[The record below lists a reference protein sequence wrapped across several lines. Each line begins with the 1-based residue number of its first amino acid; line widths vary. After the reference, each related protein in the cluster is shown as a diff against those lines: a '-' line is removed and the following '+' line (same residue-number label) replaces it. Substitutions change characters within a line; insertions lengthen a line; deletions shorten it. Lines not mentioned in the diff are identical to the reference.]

1 MENSNQVVAVTG
13 ASGYLGSR
21 LLLHLENQDL
31 EKLVGFDLNPPPN
44 PIHNIV
50 RYRMNVKDSIET
62 ILRNH
67 RVTTVIHLASS
78 PYHKYNRRDS
88 RDARDRNLDLLSN
101 VLESSYLSGVRQI
114 VYISSHT
121 VYGARADNP
130 VPLTEKAPLLISE
143 EFPYG
148 YEQFLADQK
157 LDTFAEDHPE
167 TKVALLRCC
176 PILGPSAANRLF
188 TLFMQPYPVGTSGFN
203 PSFQFLHED
212 DFAKLL
218 TIFINNEIAGVFNVA
233 GKGVIFLNE
242 IREMISYRIPT
253 FPAYVVNPLL
263 VFSRLMGIQKSQT
276 PMDLDFLRYP
286 TILSTGKL
294 EYVSGFR
301 PAYSS
306 LETLRSY
313 ANSVLY

>member
-21 LLLHLENQDL
+21 LLLHLEDQDL

-50 RYRMNVKDSIET
+50 RYRMDVKDSIEDM
-62 ILRNH
+62 LRNH
-67 RVTTVIHLASS
+67 RVTTIIHLASS
-78 PYHKYNRRDS
+78 PYYNYNRRDS
-88 RDARDRNLDLLSN
+88 RNARDRNLDLLNN
-101 VLESSYLSGVRQI
+101 VLQSSYNAGVRQI

-121 VYGARADNP
+121 VYGARSDNP

-148 YEQFLADQK
+148 YEQFLADQT
-157 LDTFAEDHPE
+157 LDSFAEDHPE
-167 TKVALLRCC
+167 TKIALLRCC

-188 TLFMQPYPVGTSGFN
+188 TLFMQPHPVATSGFD

-218 TIFINNEIAGVFNVA
+218 TIFINKELAGVFNVA
-233 GKGVIFLNE
+233 GNGVIFLSE
-242 IREMISYRIPT
+242 IREMISHRIPKL
-253 FPAYVVNPLL
+253 PSYLVNPLL
-263 VFSRLMGIQKSQT
+263 VISRLVGIQKSQT

-286 TILSTGKL
+286 TLLSTGKL

-306 LETLRSY
+306 LETMRSY
-313 ANSVLY
+313 TNSVLY

>member
-21 LLLHLENQDL
+21 LLLHLEDQDF

-50 RYRMNVKDSIET
+50 RYRMDVKDSIAD
-62 ILRNH
+62 ILFRH
-67 RVTTVIHLASS
+67 RVTTIIHLASS
-78 PYHKYNRRDS
+78 PYYNYNRRDS
-88 RDARDRNLDLLSN
+88 RTARASNLNLLNN
-101 VLESSYLSGVRQI
+101 VLQASYKSGVRQI

-121 VYGARADNP
+121 VYGARSDNP

-148 YEQFLADQK
+148 YEQFLADQT
-157 LDTFAEDHPE
+157 LDNFAEDHPE
-167 TKVALLRCC
+167 IKIALLRCC
-176 PILGPSAANRLF
+176 PILGPSAANQLS
-188 TLFMQPYPVGTSGFN
+188 TLFMQPHPVGTIGFD

-212 DFAKLL
+212 DFARLL
-218 TIFINNEIAGVFNVA
+218 TMFISKELAGVFNVA
-233 GKGVIFLNE
+233 GSGVIFLDE
-242 IREMISYRIPT
+242 IREMISHRILKLPS
-253 FPAYVVNPLL
+253 YVVNPLL
-263 VFSRLMGIQKSQT
+263 VFARLGGIQKSQS

-306 LETLRSY
+306 LETVRSY